1 MRYGQIREFDI
12 ANGPGIRS
20 SIFVTG
26 CTRNCENCFNKEY
39 QDFNFGNNWGREETR
54 LLIKY
59 LNNTVNNGLTVLGG
73 EPFENTIELTE
84 ILQEIRKNSEKSIWI
99 YSGFTYD
106 HLIKEEKN
114 RELLSLCDVLVD
126 GPFIESKKDLTL
138 QFRGSSNQRII
149 DLNKTRIENK
159 IILWPTGEEAGK
171 NKIENDHKVY

>member
-39 QDFNFGNNWGREETR
+39 QDFNFGNIWGEKETG
-54 LLIKY
+54 LLIRY
-59 LNNTVNNGLTVLGG
+59 LQNTVNNGLTVLGG
-73 EPFENTIELTE
+73 EPFENTAELIE
-84 ILQEIRKNSEKSIWI
+84 ILREIRKNSDKSIWI

-106 HLIKEEKN
+106 YLMKNEKN

-149 DLNKTRIENK
+149 DLNKTRKEK
-159 IILWPTGEEAGK
+159 GIILWPKGEEAFEK
-171 NKIENDHKVY
+171 ESEKDNRIY